1 MVIQMN
7 ASPLSKDQKIKKLV
21 EIPKF
26 KKQKYQIS
34 VGITKKILKPSG
46 AIVGTVEMIW
56 LNNYMENR
64 IQGECLPR
72 SFLTN
77 ELPTEIIRIYG
88 KDSDKFIE
96 KIIMDFRQQC
106 GHYIN
111 SKVEDSDSTSD

>member
-1 MVIQMN
+1 MN
-7 ASPLSKDQKIKKLV
+7 SSPLSKDQKIKKLSAV
-21 EIPKF
+21 ELPKF

-34 VGITKKILKPSG
+34 VGTTKKILKPAGVIIGSF
-46 AIVGTVEMIW
+46 EMIW

-77 ELPTEIIRIYG
+77 ELPIEIIRIYG

-96 KIIMDFRQQC
+96 RIITDFRQQC
-106 GHYIN
+106 GHHLQIQPPD
-111 SKVEDSDSTSD
+111 DSDSVSD